1 MTEEEKLD
9 AGLYYDFWD
18 AGVNGR
24 KLNAIKFCREL
35 RRMQDADAS
44 EDEQAV
50 LIQKYFG
57 SVGRDVCLCP
67 GFMCDSGK
75 NIYVGDQFLANYN
88 VPILPGVT
96 VGNNVVIAAGAVV
109 TKDVPDN
116 CVIGGV
122 PAKKI
127 RDIENDLA

>member
-9 AGLYYDFWD
+9 AGRYYDFWD

-24 KLNAIKFCREL
+24 KLNAIRFCREL
-35 RRMQDADAS
+35 RKMQDTDAS

-88 VPILPGVT
+88 VTILDIMPVHIGC
-96 VGNNVVIAAGAVV
+96 NDRSQYI
-109 TKDVPDN
+109 DYN
-116 CVIGGV
+116 CKSSDYTERTQRAFGY
-122 PAKKI
+122 
-127 RDIENDLA
+127 R